1 MPDIYPRDHVLAQ
14 WAYSELN
21 SPEQGER
28 YGGFGIPE
36 LRQKQASHVRFNELD
51 PSERELLIKAWHKVR
66 GVFASALYDVPAF
79 RPTARGSRRRV
90 RDNSSRCRQ
99 CAASSGSRSRWSGW
113 SGRNPAEGHEHGG
126 RRGDLDAVTA
136 GRNIDRDGS
145 GRCLIAHVHPR
156 RAVTRK
162 NLERDIA
169 PISPPRQLHG
179 RLASRERG

>member
-1 MPDIYPRDHVLAQ
+1 MPEIYPRDHVLAQ

-79 RPTARGSRRRV
+79 QLTRGTKDDLGPVYILGHFYEWLEPAYKSRPVTFKEWVEVDPYAELSEHHPLREAGGSTFTQDNPVAVGPLKGRMTLLDGYHRAVRFWRTTDAELFVYVPYGSRRR
-90 RDNSSRCRQ
+90 
-99 CAASSGSRSRWSGW
+99 
-113 SGRNPAEGHEHGG
+113 
-126 RRGDLDAVTA
+126 
-136 GRNIDRDGS
+136 
-145 GRCLIAHVHPR
+145 
-156 RAVTRK
+156 
-162 NLERDIA
+162 
-169 PISPPRQLHG
+169 
-179 RLASRERG
+179 